1 MVSGIQVVAFIVGVY
16 YILKSHKLLRD
27 RKEDVRQFLLW
38 LVLGVGFIVVA
49 INPDVVLIL
58 SQVLGMSYRGNMIFA
73 LSIILAYLILLH
85 LSAKIAELNSNIS
98 QLNEELAVLRYM
110 VEEKLGSLQSKQG

>member
-1 MVSGIQVVAFIVGVY
+1 MVSGIQVVALIVGVY
-16 YILKSHKLLRD
+16 YIFKSYKLLRE

-38 LVLGVGFIVVA
+38 LVLGVGFIVVS

-110 VEEKLGSLQSKQG
+110 VEKESRK